1 MRKLVLAM
9 VLVLTAC
16 GGDGGSSGSAFDST
30 LPDFIDTGCDL
41 EATCFGED
49 RADCVSDVTTDMASA
64 KEALDEAGE
73 DRCALCM
80 LVQIEE
86 AQKILDAACDVGAAN
101 VQAVYDACDLDP
113 AVDYDGDGTNDNDD
127 DEACAGYP

>member
-1 MRKLVLAM
+1 MRMLMLAM

-30 LPDFIDTGCDL
+30 LPEFISAGCEL
-41 EATCFGED
+41 EATCFGDDQAACE
-49 RADCVSDVTTDMASA
+49 ADVTADMADA

-73 DRCALCM
+73 DQCALCM
-80 LVQIEE
+80 LAKIEQGN
-86 AQKILDAACDVGAAN
+86 AILEAACDVGAADP
-101 VQAVYDACDLDP
+101 QAVYDACDLD
-113 AVDYDGDGTNDNDD
+113 AATDFDMDGTADNDD